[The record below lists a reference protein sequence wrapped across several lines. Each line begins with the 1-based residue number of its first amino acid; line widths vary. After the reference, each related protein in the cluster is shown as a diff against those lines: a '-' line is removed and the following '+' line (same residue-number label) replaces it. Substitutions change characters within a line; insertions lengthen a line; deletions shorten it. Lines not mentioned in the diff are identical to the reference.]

1 MAAAEPELIPVE
13 IGLAEALA
21 VLGKLAAVV
30 FVLGCIYVV
39 HGFVIAL
46 FGFADRAVGWIPWFG
61 HVATAPLHKIEQKVI
76 HELAKAEQSID
87 SYVGHSWHQ
96 LARLVR
102 KVAAEFYGLASELL
116 HIVALIERLWGPA
129 TILRVVKALLHPI
142 RTAQAIEHALG
153 LATSHA
159 LTRLRRMVVE
169 GVLPRIGRIEHE
181 LDHVVE
187 HDIATL
193 RARTHVLERKVEG
206 EFRWLRARPWEIATK
221 AFVGAV
227 AIALARLGLHWL
239 RCRNVR
245 NTGKALC
252 GLSAPALDELLAA
265 LVGGLALADYRD
277 LIREMQD
284 VERAAT
290 RELIGLLHAFD

>member
-102 KVAAEFYGLASELL
+102 KVAAEFYGLAGELL

-142 RTAQAIEHALG
+142 RTALAIEHAAIRVLHG
-153 LATSHA
+153 AEA
-159 LTRLRRMVVE
+159 RLRHMVVE
-169 GVLPRIGRIEHE
+169 GVLPRLGRIEHE

-187 HDIATL
+187 HDIAAL
-193 RARTHVLERKVEG
+193 RARTRTLEQEALR
-206 EFRWLRARPWEIATK
+206 EFRWLRSKPWLVVSA

-227 AIALARLGLHWL
+227 AIALRRLGLGWL

-245 NTGKALC
+245 SVGKRLC
-252 GLSAPALDELLAA
+252 GMPVGLLED
-265 LVGGLALADYRD
+265 LLGLALGFELLVDPEEIARIA
-277 LIREMQD
+277 LD
-284 VERAAT
+284 VES
-290 RELIGLLHAFD
+290 AFEGVFEQLAS

>member
-1 MAAAEPELIPVE
+1 VAAAEPELIPVE

-21 VLGKLAAVV
+21 VLGKLAAVL

-102 KVAAEFYGLASELL
+102 KVAVEFYGLAGELL
-116 HIVALIERLWGPA
+116 HIVALIERFWGPR
-129 TILRVVKALLHPI
+129 TILAVIRAFLHPI
-142 RTAQAIEHALG
+142 RTALAIEHAAIRVLHG
-153 LATSHA
+153 AEA
-159 LTRLRRMVVE
+159 RLRHMVVE
-169 GVLPRIGRIEHE
+169 GVLPRLGRIEHE

-187 HDIATL
+187 HDIAAL
-193 RARTHVLERKVEG
+193 RARTRTLEQEALR
-206 EFRWLRARPWEIATK
+206 EFRWLRSKPWLVASA

-227 AIALARLGLHWL
+227 AIALRRIGLGWL

-245 NTGKALC
+245 TTGKALC

-265 LVGGLALADYRD
+265 LVGGLALANYRTI
-277 LIREMQD
+277 IREMQD

-290 RELIGLLHAFD
+290 KELIALLHAFD

>member
-61 HVATAPLHKIEQKVI
+61 HVATLPLHKIEQKVI

-102 KVAAEFYGLASELL
+102 KVAVEFYGLAGELL
-116 HIVALIERLWGPA
+116 HIVALIERFWGPR
-129 TILRVVKALLHPI
+129 TILAVIRAFLHPI
-142 RTAQAIEHALG
+142 RTALAIEHAAIRVLRG
-153 LATSHA
+153 AEA
-159 LTRLRRMVVE
+159 RLRHMVVE
-169 GVLPRIGRIEHE
+169 GVLPRLGRIEHE

-187 HDIATL
+187 HDIAAL
-193 RARTHVLERKVEG
+193 RARTRTLEQEALR
-206 EFRWLRARPWEIATK
+206 EFRWLRSKPWLVVSA

-227 AIALARLGLHWL
+227 AIALRRLGLGWL

-265 LVGGLALADYRD
+265 LVGGLALANYRTI
-277 LIREMQD
+277 IREMQD

-290 RELIGLLHAFD
+290 KELIALLHAFD